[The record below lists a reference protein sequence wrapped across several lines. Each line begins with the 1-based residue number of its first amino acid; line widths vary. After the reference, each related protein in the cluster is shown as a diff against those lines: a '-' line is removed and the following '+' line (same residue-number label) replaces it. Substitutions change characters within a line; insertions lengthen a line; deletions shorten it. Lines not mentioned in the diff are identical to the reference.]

1 VKINMRQ
8 AKNSDLGFLQKLRSE
23 TMDEYLK
30 QEGLPVDEFSHL
42 KRIQYHFEAANI
54 LNIHGK
60 PVGLFKYYEEEKV
73 CHVVQVQI
81 LPQYQGKGIGKS
93 LITTLQ
99 KQAIKEDVS
108 INLSVLKSNP
118 AKSLYERLG
127 FTVISQSDNEFTMQY
142 N

>member
-1 VKINMRQ
+1 MRQ
-8 AKNSDLGFLQKLRSE
+8 AKDSDLEFLKKLRSE

-30 QEGLPVDEFSHL
+30 KEGLPVDETSHL
-42 KRIQYHFEAANI
+42 KRIQYHFDAANI

-60 PVGLFKYYEEEKV
+60 PIGLFKYYEDARI
-73 CHVVQVQI
+73 CHVIQVQI

-93 LITTLQ
+93 ILSTLQ
-99 KQAIKEDVS
+99 KQARKEDKSV
-108 INLSVLKSNP
+108 NLSVLKSNP
-118 AKSLYERLG
+118 AKHLYERLG

>member
-8 AKNSDLGFLQKLRSE
+8 ANISDLEFLKKLRSE

-30 QEGLPVDEFSHL
+30 KDGLPVDETSHL

-54 LNIHGK
+54 LDIHGK
-60 PVGLFKYYEEEKV
+60 PIGLFKYYEDNTT
-73 CHVVQVQI
+73 CHVIQVQI

-93 LITTLQ
+93 IITTLQ
-99 KQAIKEDVS
+99 KQALKDDKSV
-108 INLSVLKSNP
+108 NLSVLKSNP
-118 AKSLYERLG
+118 ARNLYERLG
-127 FTVISQSDNEFTMQY
+127 FTIISQSDNEFTMQY